1 MVQVRGWTL
10 WCAAWFERS
19 IEQLLE
25 DLQHTPK
32 TSGLRLEQDPTD
44 NSHSSTDNN
53 AQEGERTMRK
63 RLRAEAAEARR
74 RRQEE
79 AKATADKMEIEPH
92 EEIAQS
98 PAPTGIDIVDTST
111 GQCADDGLGSLT
123 AWMELQESVLVT
135 FVRDHS
141 ESADACEKEEQIDD
155 NEDNK
160 EDDEAGEHDTEELA
174 GTFRLRLSTRDTYDD
189 VAQIVASRLDV
200 DEPLTLRFS
209 ACLGAPPCAHAS
221 MGGLDS
227 GSDEAVQREEE
238 ILPTSGLSG
247 LTAGGVD
254 GYASGG
260 GASSICPAPAAAHA
274 AHTGMWSSGGC
285 CNGACC
291 RALCVPT
298 HARCRWGSPD
308 FSAR

>member
-53 AQEGERTMRK
+53 VEEGERTMRK

-98 PAPTGIDIVDTST
+98 PAPTGIDIVDIDRAVCRRRTWV
-111 GQCADDGLGSLT
+111 AD
-123 AWMELQESVLVT
+123 
-135 FVRDHS
+135 
-141 ESADACEKEEQIDD
+141 
-155 NEDNK
+155 
-160 EDDEAGEHDTEELA
+160 
-174 GTFRLRLSTRDTYDD
+174 
-189 VAQIVASRLDV
+189 
-200 DEPLTLRFS
+200 
-209 ACLGAPPCAHAS
+209 
-221 MGGLDS
+221 
-227 GSDEAVQREEE
+227 
-238 ILPTSGLSG
+238 
-247 LTAGGVD
+247 GVD
-254 GYASGG
+254 GA
-260 GASSICPAPAAAHA
+260 
-274 AHTGMWSSGGC
+274 TGVR
-285 CNGACC
+285 ACDL
-291 RALCVPT
+291 RARPQRIS
-298 HARCRWGSPD
+298 RCL
-308 FSAR
+308 